1 MDAKHFAVLQ
11 HETKGSW
18 RSYQWLSQRMRIPMT
33 HLPFTLSRDL
43 VLADGIRHRRSLY
56 SVDETLDRLSE
67 AIEAVGAKIFTVI
80 DQGAEAE
87 DVMLRLRDTVLMIFG
102 DTALGTQVMDAA
114 PLSALDL
121 PLKILIWV
129 DDHGDVWMS
138 YLAAEWLV
146 QRYELPSELMQ
157 LLLAPE
163 VLTSRVASE

>member
-1 MDAKHFAVLQ
+1 
-11 HETKGSW
+11 
-18 RSYQWLSQRMRIPMT
+18 
-33 HLPFTLSRDL
+33 
-43 VLADGIRHRRSLY
+43 
-56 SVDETLDRLSE
+56 
-67 AIEAVGAKIFTVI
+67 
-80 DQGAEAE
+80 
-87 DVMLRLRDTVLMIFG
+87 MLRLRDTVLMIFG
-102 DTALGTQVMDAA
+102 DPALGTQVMDAA

-146 QRYELPSELMQ
+146 QRYELPSELIQ